1 MSFLLRQEP
10 QNHEKGKVV
19 SSKDAVLI
27 VTSDLTTISSAA
39 WAAVSRK
46 QQQTAGRLEGM
57 EEKVGGEWKWGRSNV
72 IANVDSLTQEN

>member
-27 VTSDLTTISSAA
+27 VTSDLTTISSAT

-46 QQQTAGRLEGM
+46 QQQTEGRLEGM
-57 EEKVGGEWKWGRSNV
+57 EEKVGGE
-72 IANVDSLTQEN
+72 